1 MRAFAEFVM
10 RGRMQATLGVAG
22 SIAVPL
28 LFWLGAAG
36 GGLVLLRRGLS
47 DALSILFWAL
57 LPALLWWYLGDPS
70 ILLIMAGT
78 LVLAQ
83 VLRATTS
90 WVWVLLSSVVLGMVF
105 IALLSTVS
113 RGLIESLVD
122 AVRPMIPQLMK
133 DLPADQLAAVQESL
147 KPTLTGLIASSFQAA
162 ALLCLVLARY
172 WQAALFNPGGF
183 GQEFRAV
190 RLPPALAIALLAGVL
205 LAPALGVEAAALSP
219 ICMVPLL
226 FAGVGLGH
234 GLIAL
239 KRLSSF
245 WVIGL
250 YVAVLLAGNLICL
263 LAVIDGLFDF
273 RGRLARKNGAGPAN
287 GEG

>member
-147 KPTLTGLIASSFQAA
+147 KPTLAGLIASSFQAA
-162 ALLCLVLARY
+162 SLLCLVLARY

>member
-162 ALLCLVLARY
+162 SLLCLVLARY

-250 YVAVLLAGNLICL
+250 YVTVLLAGNLICL

>member
-133 DLPADQLAAVQESL
+133 DLPADQLAAVQKSL

-162 ALLCLVLARY
+162 SLLCLVLARY

>member
-10 RGRMQATLGVAG
+10 RGRMQATFGVAG

-47 DALSILFWAL
+47 DALGVLFWAS
-57 LPALLWWYLGDPS
+57 LPALFWWYLGDPS
-70 ILLIMAGT
+70 IALIMGGT

-83 VLRATTS
+83 VLRTTTS
-90 WVWVLLSSVVLGMVF
+90 WVWVLFASVVLGTVF
-105 IALLSTVS
+105 VGVLSTVS
-113 RGLIESLVD
+113 RELIESLAG
-122 AVRPMIPQLMK
+122 AVRPMLPQLIK
-133 DLPADQLAAVQESL
+133 DLPADRLAAMEESL
-147 KPTLTGLIASSFQAA
+147 IPTLSGLIASSFQAA
-162 ALLCLVLARY
+162 SLLCLVLARY

-183 GQEFRAV
+183 GQEFRAI
-190 RLPPALAIALLAGVL
+190 RLPPALAIMLLAGVL
-205 LAPALGVEAAALSP
+205 LVPALSP
-219 ICMVPLL
+219 QMASLAPVCMVPLL

-245 WVIGL
+245 WGIGL

-263 LAVIDGLFDF
+263 LAVIDSLFDF
-273 RGRLARKNGAGPAN
+273 RGRLMRKNGSGSAD